1 MDIVVTL
8 ADRVAGIRAR
18 MDAACARA
26 GRDPASVRLLAVSKT
41 RTPEEVAAAAA
52 AGLDAFGE
60 NKVQEAAAKIP
71 SCPGHLHWHLVGH
84 LQSNKV
90 RPAVRLF
97 ETIHAVD
104 SIPLLERVDA
114 IAGDEGARPVAF
126 LEVNVSGEAAK
137 FGMSPEAVPAT
148 LDAARRL
155 AHVTVTGLMTM
166 PPLSEDPERARGFF
180 RSLRLLRDRC
190 RAQTGFELP
199 ELSMGMSADFETAI
213 EEGATWIRV
222 GTDVF
227 GPRPPRPKP
236 DYEEST

>member
-1 MDIVVTL
+1 MDTAITL
-8 ADRVAGIRAR
+8 ADRIAAIRAR
-18 MDAACARA
+18 MAAACARA

-41 RTPEEVAAAAA
+41 RTPEEVTAAAL

-84 LQSNKV
+84 LQGNKV
-90 RPAVRLF
+90 RPAVKLF

-114 IAGDEGARPVAF
+114 IAGDEGARPVVF

-137 FGMSPEAVPAT
+137 FGMSPDVVAAA

-155 AHVTVTGLMTM
+155 PHVSVTGLMTM

-180 RSLRLLRDRC
+180 RALRLLRDRC

-199 ELSMGMSADFETAI
+199 ELSMGMSADFEIAI
-213 EEGATWIRV
+213 EEGATWIRI
-222 GTDVF
+222 GTDLF
-227 GPRPPRPKP
+227 GPRPPRAKP